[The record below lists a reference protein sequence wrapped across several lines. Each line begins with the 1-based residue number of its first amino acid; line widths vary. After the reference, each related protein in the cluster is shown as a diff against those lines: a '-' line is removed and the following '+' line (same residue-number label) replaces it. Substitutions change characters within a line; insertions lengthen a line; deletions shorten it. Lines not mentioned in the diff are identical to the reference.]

1 MYPLVERDEA
11 SAGFFDA
18 AKRGEL
24 QMKRAQSGAV
34 LPPHARTDPNGASA
48 QLQPFIV
55 SGEGVLVSWAVVH
68 QASHPALASAVPYV
82 SALVE
87 LAEGPWLIVRL
98 LSHGAGLRSGA
109 RVRARFEPTG
119 SDEENGEVV
128 PVFELMEPPV
138 QAAAGD

>member
-11 SAGFFDA
+11 SAAFFDA

-24 QMKRAQSGAV
+24 QMKRAQSGEV
-34 LPPHARTDPNGASA
+34 LAPHARTDPNGDSA
-48 QLQPFIV
+48 PLQPVNV
-55 SGEGVLVSWAVVH
+55 SGDGTLVSWAVVY
-68 QASHPALASAVPYV
+68 QAPHPALAGAVPYV

-98 LSHGAGLRSGA
+98 LGHHSELSSGA

-119 SDEENGEVV
+119 SDEECGEVV
-128 PVFELMEPPV
+128 PVFEV
-138 QAAAGD
+138 I